1 MVRRQGSEPEREA
14 PRGRP
19 RDETADAAIL
29 DAALQLLAERGYD
42 GLTMEGVAARAG
54 VAKTTVYRR
63 WPTRTALVAGVAE
76 ALTAPVRQP
85 TTGTLEGDLRALL
98 ADVARA
104 LNAPHARRVIPR
116 ALADAREHAELAATL
131 RPFWAARRQLTIDIL
146 QRGVERGELRPD
158 IDLDGAA
165 DALYGPIYYR
175 YLVTGAP
182 LTPRAVEAIVAR
194 ALDGMRPAQ

>member
-1 MVRRQGSEPEREA
+1 MVDTESWQSEGSA
-14 PRGRP
+14 PKGRP
-19 RDETADAAIL
+19 RNEAADAAIL

-42 GLTMEGVAARAG
+42 GVTMEGVAERAG

-63 WPTRTALVAGVAE
+63 WPTRSALVAGLAE
-76 ALTAPVRQP
+76 TLTAPVRIP

-98 ADVARA
+98 GDVARA
-104 LNAPHARRVIPR
+104 LKAPHARRVIPR
-116 ALADAREHAELAATL
+116 ALADAREHADLAATL

-146 QRGVERGELRPD
+146 QRGIERGELRS
-158 IDLDGAA
+158 DLDLEGAA

-182 LTPRAVEAIVAR
+182 LTKPVVHSIVAR
-194 ALDGMRPAQ
+194 ALNGMRLAP